1 MAATVTALTTA
12 TTGTNA
18 LHGVTYGR
26 GNSLSP
32 YLVEQTINFANQN
45 IDANGST
52 IECVDI
58 PANSVCM
65 FAGIEVITAL
75 TNTASDATVDLGLSG
90 GDADAWVDGFDID
103 GASAGTYADVVVATA
118 NPQIVDAATP
128 LKMTFAGTAGTIS
141 AGVLRVF
148 AIVMPVGDLDKA
160 THVSRDAL
168 A

>member
-1 MAATVTALTTA
+1 
-12 TTGTNA
+12 
-18 LHGVTYGR
+18 
-26 GNSLSP
+26 
-32 YLVEQTINFANQN
+32 
-45 IDANGST
+45 
-52 IECVDI
+52 
-58 PANSVCM
+58 M
-65 FAGIEVITAL
+65 FAGIEVMTAL

-103 GASAGTYADVVVATA
+103 GASAGTYSSVLVATA
-118 NPQIVDAATP
+118 NPQIVDTATP